1 MIKEINRGL
10 YTDVVDIRR
19 KVFAETA
26 RVILEND
33 ITDLSSI
40 KDGVSKIP
48 HKIISRQDPSYRC
61 CVYRERAIVSE
72 RVRLTFGLPL
82 WEDEQGDPSWSDIEQ
97 VLTSRK
103 IDDENIV
110 TVIPEACEKC
120 PTKAYFVT
128 NNCKKCLA
136 HPCSLVCPVDAI
148 YFTEN
153 QANVDQEKC
162 IKCGRCKEACPYE
175 AIILY
180 DRPCAAAC
188 GVDAIE
194 SDETGR
200 AVINHENCVK
210 CGMCIVACPF
220 GAIADKSEIVQM
232 LIAMKEKRR
241 VYAIIA
247 PSFVG
252 QFGPRVSPEKI
263 IAAVKQIGFIDIMEV
278 AYGADVATLKESK
291 EWIEKVVVEKQPFL
305 GTSCCPA
312 WVEMAKKK
320 FPQYSHMISDSFTPM
335 VETARAIR
343 QHDPDAVITF
353 IGPCTAKKSE
363 ILRDEVFDFVNF
375 VITFEELAA
384 IFVALDIDL
393 AEIKTNT
400 YLDDASGSGRHYAV
414 SGGVAEAL
422 RLAIE
427 EEAPDASVRI
437 AKADTLVECEKML
450 KLVGAGRVDANLIEG
465 MACPGGCIGGAGI
478 LSPARRTKNDVAKY
492 AKESEFYEA
501 HLNQKVVSAVEKS
514 EPSQ

>member
-19 KVFAETA
+19 KVFIETA
-26 RVILEND
+26 RIILEND
-33 ITDLSSI
+33 ISDLPGI
-40 KDGVSKIP
+40 KEDVSRIP
-48 HKIISRQDPSYRC
+48 HHIISQQDPSYRC
-61 CVYRERAIVSE
+61 CVFRERAIVAE
-72 RVRLTFGLPL
+72 RVRLAFGLPL
-82 WEDEQGDPSWSDIEQ
+82 WEGELSGPSWVGIDQI
-97 VLTSRK
+97 LTSRK
-103 IDDENIV
+103 IDDKDIV

-148 YFTEN
+148 YFTEK
-153 QANVDQEKC
+153 QANVNQEKC
-162 IKCGRCKEACPYE
+162 IKCGRCKEACPYD
-175 AIILY
+175 AIIVF

-188 GVDAIE
+188 GVNAIE
-194 SDETGR
+194 SDASGR
-200 AVINHENCVK
+200 AVINHEHCVK

-220 GAIADKSEIVQM
+220 GAIADKSEFVQM

-252 QFGPRVSPEKI
+252 QFGPKVPPDKI
-263 IAAVKQIGFIDIMEV
+263 ITAIRQIGFVDIMEV
-278 AYGADVATLKESK
+278 AYGADAATLKEGK
-291 EWIEKVVVEKQPFL
+291 EWIEKIVVEKQPFL

-312 WVEMAKKK
+312 WVEMAKKR

-335 VETARAIR
+335 VETARAILEK
-343 QHDPDAVITF
+343 DPEAMITF
-353 IGPCTAKKSE
+353 IGPCTAKKAE
-363 ILRDEVFDFVNF
+363 ILRDEVFDFVDF

-384 IFVALDIDL
+384 IFVVLDIDL
-393 AEIKTNT
+393 AEIDTST
-400 YLDDASGSGRHYAV
+400 HLQDASGSGRHYAV

-422 RLAIE
+422 RLAILND
-427 EEAPDASVRI
+427 APDAVVKV
-437 AKADTLVECEKML
+437 AKADTLEDCQKMI
-450 KLVGAGRVDANLIEG
+450 KLAGAGKLDANLLEG

-492 AKESEFYEA
+492 ANESAFYEA
-501 HLNQKVVSAVEKS
+501 FLNQKLLKRLER
-514 EPSQ
+514 EC